1 MYRQRVRQIDKVGI
15 LSEQAQ
21 EIFKRRGERSEFKQ
35 REEKYRRSDCVEN
48 AGRRKLMSRVDRRL
62 R

>member
-15 LSEQAQ
+15 FSEQAQ
-21 EIFKRRGERSEFKQ
+21 EIFYLRGELAEFKQ
-35 REEKYRRSDCVEN
+35 RKEKYRRGDCVEN
-48 AGRRKLMSRVDRRL
+48 AGRRKLMSGVDSRL